1 MVLELVDV
9 IGQIGHLFVV
19 DIKFNKEEAVYVQ
32 HHSRI
37 CTTRYTAQFL
47 KKKKKKILDA
57 TERSAH

>member
-32 HHSRI
+32 HQSRI

-47 KKKKKKILDA
+47 RKKKKKY
-57 TERSAH
+57 